1 MLLTEIPIW
10 EHTGYIVLA
19 KIYSGAITGLTATP
33 VVVEVDIASQG
44 LPSFT
49 IVGLPDKAIEES
61 KERVRA
67 AIRNSGAEFP
77 AKRITVNLAPADLP
91 KNGPAYDIPIALGIL
106 IASGQVTSFT
116 QKAFFVGEVSLDG
129 SLRHTNG
136 ILTMAMLARQEKVA
150 SFFVPATDAEEAAI
164 ITGLDVYPVNTLLAL
179 FRHLMGTEK
188 IIPFPHRKFSEIEA
202 AKSYEF
208 DFADIVGQE
217 QAKRAI
223 EVAVAGGHNIFMQ
236 GPPGAGK
243 TMLARA
249 IPSIMPCLT
258 EEESVEVTKIYSVT
272 GNLPQGQSLIKYRPF
287 RAPHHT
293 TSCIGLIGGGTHP
306 APGEISL
313 AHRGVLFCDEFPEFP
328 RHVLEALRQPMEDG
342 MVTIARAVGS
352 VTYPARFMLVAAANP
367 CPCGNFGSPTKRCI
381 CSMQTVNRYRG
392 RISGPIMD
400 RIDIHVAVPAVS
412 TEKLTNTT
420 VRAEASLSIRE
431 RICRARNRQNK
442 RYAGSNIT
450 TNAEVS
456 ASGVKKVCPLDDASV
471 AFLRTAVK
479 TMGLSA
485 RSYYRVIKV
494 ARTIA
499 DIANSK
505 DIEIPHLAEA
515 LQYRPKEQE

>member
-1 MLLTEIPIW
+1 MR
-10 EHTGYIVLA
+10 EHTEYIVLA
-19 KIYSGAITGLTATP
+19 KVYSGAISGLTAIP
-33 VVVEVDIASQG
+33 VVIEVDIASQG

-106 IASGQVTSFT
+106 LASGQVQAYKEKS
-116 QKAFFVGEVSLDG
+116 FFVGEVSLDG

-136 ILTMAMLARQEKVA
+136 ILTMAMLAHQEKVKA
-150 SFFVPATDAEEAAI
+150 FFVPSIDAEEAAI
-164 ITGLDVYPVNTLLAL
+164 ITGVDVYPVDSLLAL
-179 FRHLMGTEK
+179 FHHIMGNEK
-188 IIPFPHRKFSEIEA
+188 IIPVPHTKFSEVERS
-202 AKSYEF
+202 KSCEF
-208 DFADIVGQE
+208 DFEDIVGQE

-249 IPSIMPCLT
+249 IPSIMPTLT
-258 EEESVEVTKIYSVT
+258 EEEAVEVTKIYSVT
-272 GNLPQGQSLIKYRPF
+272 GNLPQGQSLIVYRPF

-293 TSCIGLIGGGTHP
+293 TSRVGLIGGGTHP
-306 APGEISL
+306 TPGEISL

-342 MVTIARAVGS
+342 VVTIARAAGS
-352 VTYPARFMLVAAANP
+352 MMYPAQFMLVASANP
-367 CPCGNFGSPTKRCI
+367 CPCGNFGSSTKRCV
-381 CSMQTVNRYRG
+381 CTMQTVNRYRS
-392 RISGPIMD
+392 RVSGPIMD
-400 RIDIHVAVPAVS
+400 RIDLHVQVPAVS
-412 TEKLTNTT
+412 TEKLTSTT
-420 VRAEASLSIRE
+420 RKAEASFIVRE
-431 RICRARNRQNK
+431 RIGRARNIQMK
-442 RYAGSNIT
+442 RYVGTKIL
-450 TNAEVS
+450 TNAELS
-456 ASGVKKVCPLDDASV
+456 TQGIKLYCSLDDQTIT
-471 AFLRTAVK
+471 FLRTAVK

-494 ARTIA
+494 SRTIA
-499 DIANSK
+499 DIEGAKNIQK
-505 DIEIPHLAEA
+505 PHVAEA
-515 LQYRPKEQE
+515 LQYRPKELE